1 MTVTL
6 AALAGL
12 LLGLIAHD
20 LAAQALKNGSLRPM
34 LGTCPRCGH
43 HRGWLR
49 IQCPECGRKP
59 KRELAVAV
67 ATALVAVG
75 FVNAIGTGWVILPF
89 AGFLLLTTAL
99 MLTDIDD
106 MRIVDR
112 LNLRGSAILIVA
124 LGATSLA
131 TDQLPAYWRSLGGGA
146 AYFAGS
152 LVLFVL
158 ARGNGFGAGDVKLAP
173 VLGVFTTYF
182 SWTILARS
190 VFATA
195 FIGGILAVAVIVFSE
210 AKRDTELPYGPA
222 MILGAWL
229 SIISVGISAL

>member
-1 MTVTL
+1 M
-6 AALAGL
+6 AA
-12 LLGLIAHD
+12 
-20 LAAQALKNGSLRPM
+20 
-34 LGTCPRCGH
+34 
-43 HRGWLR
+43 
-49 IQCPECGRKP
+49 
-59 KRELAVAV
+59 

-75 FVNAIGTGWVILPF
+75 FVNSIGGGWAVVPF

-99 MLTDIDD
+99 TLTDIDD

-112 LNLRGSAILIVA
+112 LNLRGSVILIVT
-124 LGATSLA
+124 LGLTSLA
-131 TDQLPAYWRSLGGGA
+131 TEQLPAFWRGLGGGA

-152 LVLFVL
+152 LFLFVL

-173 VLGVFTTYF
+173 VLGVFTAYF

-195 FIGGILAVAVIVFSE
+195 FIGGILAVAVLVFSE

-229 SIISVGISAL
+229 AIVSVGISAL

>member
-6 AALAGL
+6 AAIAGA
-12 LLGLIAHD
+12 LLGLISHD
-20 LAAQALKNGSLRPM
+20 LAAQALKERSLRP
-34 LGTCPRCGH
+34 LVGTCPGCGH
-43 HRGWLR
+43 RRGWLR
-49 IQCPECGRKP
+49 SKCPECGRKP
-59 KRELAVAV
+59 KREPAVA
-67 ATALVAVG
+67 ATTALVAVG
-75 FVNAIGTGWVILPF
+75 FVNAIGVGWALLPF

-112 LNLRGSAILIVA
+112 LNLRGSAILIAV
-124 LGATSLA
+124 LGVTSFA
-131 TDQLPAYWRSLGGGA
+131 SDDLPAFWRGLGGGA

-173 VLGVFTTYF
+173 LLGIFATYF
-182 SWTILARS
+182 AWTILARS

-195 FIGGILAVAVIVFSE
+195 FIGGILAVAVLVFSE

-229 SIISVGISAL
+229 AIISVGISAL

>member
-1 MTVTL
+1 M
-6 AALAGL
+6 AA
-12 LLGLIAHD
+12 
-20 LAAQALKNGSLRPM
+20 
-34 LGTCPRCGH
+34 T
-43 HRGWLR
+43 
-49 IQCPECGRKP
+49 
-59 KRELAVAV
+59 
-67 ATALVAVG
+67 TALVAVG
-75 FVNAIGTGWVILPF
+75 FVNAIGVGWSLIPF
-89 AGFLLLTTAL
+89 AGFLLLTVAL

-131 TDQLPAYWRSLGGGA
+131 TDQLPAFWRSLGGGA

-152 LVLFVL
+152 MLLFVL

-173 VLGVFTTYF
+173 LLGVFTAYF

-195 FIGGILAVAVIVFSE
+195 FIGGILAVAVIIFSE

-222 MILGAWL
+222 LILGAWL

>member
-6 AALAGL
+6 AALAGA

-20 LAAQALKNGSLRPM
+20 LAAQALNGGPLRP
-34 LGTCPRCGH
+34 LVGT
-43 HRGWLR
+43 
-49 IQCPECGRKP
+49 CPECGHSRGWMRSKCP
-59 KRELAVAV
+59 DCGRHPRREFGVALT
-67 ATALVAVG
+67 TALVAVG
-75 FVNAIGTGWVILPF
+75 FVNAIGVGWLLLPF
-89 AGFLLLTTAL
+89 AGFLLLTASL

-112 LNLRGSAILIVA
+112 LNLRGSALLVVA
-124 LGATSLA
+124 LGVTSLA
-131 TDQLPAYWRSLGGGA
+131 TDQLPAFWRGLGGGA

-152 LVLFVL
+152 LLLFVL

-173 VLGVFTTYF
+173 MLGVFTAYF
-182 SWTILARS
+182 SWTTLARS

-195 FIGGILAVAVIVFSE
+195 FIGGILAVAVLVFSE

-229 SIISVGISAL
+229 SIISVGISAI

>member
-1 MTVTL
+1 MIVTL
-6 AALAGL
+6 AAIVGA

-20 LAAQALKNGSLRPM
+20 FAAQALKERPLRP
-34 LGTCPRCGH
+34 LDGTCPRCGH
-43 HRGWLR
+43 RRGWLR
-49 IQCPECGRKP
+49 SECPECGRKQ
-59 KRELAVAV
+59 KREPGVAI

-75 FVNAIGTGWVILPF
+75 FVNALGVGWTLLPF

-112 LNLRGSAILIVA
+112 LNLRGSAILIVG
-124 LGATSLA
+124 LGVTSFA
-131 TDQLPAYWRSLGGGA
+131 IGDLPAFWRGLGGGA
-146 AYFAGS
+146 VYFAGT
-152 LVLFVL
+152 LLLFVL

-173 VLGVFTTYF
+173 LLGVFATYI

-195 FIGGILAVAVIVFSE
+195 FIGGILAVAVLVFSE

-229 SIISVGISAL
+229 AIISVGISAL

>member
-6 AALAGL
+6 AAIAGA
-12 LLGLIAHD
+12 LLGLSAHD
-20 LAAQALKNGSLRPM
+20 LAAQALKDRPLRP
-34 LGTCPRCGH
+34 LVGTCPGCGH
-43 HRGWLR
+43 RRGWLR
-49 IQCPECGRKP
+49 AKCPECDRSQ
-59 KRELAVAV
+59 KRELGVALT
-67 ATALVAVG
+67 TALVGVG
-75 FVNAIGTGWVILPF
+75 FVNAIGVQWTLLPF
-89 AGFLLLTTAL
+89 AGFLLLTAAL

-124 LGATSLA
+124 LGATSFA
-131 TDQLPAYWRSLGGGA
+131 VDALPAFWRGLGGGA

-152 LVLFVL
+152 LFLFVL

-173 VLGVFTTYF
+173 LLGVFAAYF

-195 FIGGILAVAVIVFSE
+195 FIGGIIAVAVLVFSE
-210 AKRDTELPYGPA
+210 AKRDTEVPYGPA
-222 MILGAWL
+222 MILGSWL
-229 SIISVGISAL
+229 AIVSVGISAL

>member
-1 MTVTL
+1 M
-6 AALAGL
+6 AAT
-12 LLGLIAHD
+12 
-20 LAAQALKNGSLRPM
+20 S
-34 LGTCPRCGH
+34 
-43 HRGWLR
+43 
-49 IQCPECGRKP
+49 
-59 KRELAVAV
+59 
-67 ATALVAVG
+67 ALVAVG
-75 FVNAIGTGWVILPF
+75 FVNAIGVGWVLLPF
-89 AGFLLLTTAL
+89 AGFLLLTAAL

-112 LNLRGSAILIVA
+112 LNLRGSVILIVA
-124 LGATSLA
+124 LGVTSLA
-131 TDQLPAYWRSLGGGA
+131 IGELPAFWRGLGGA
-146 AYFAGS
+146 AVYFAGS

-173 VLGVFTTYF
+173 LLGVFATYF

-195 FIGGILAVAVIVFSE
+195 FIGGILAVAVLVFSE